1 MGKGEQM
8 KRDWFENARHCGFVL
23 MVLLLSSGSLQ
34 AGSIWAKRTA
44 AAKPMYADDKANQIG
59 DVLTIIISEIHKV
72 DNKVKQDLSRTSDR
86 NFEVGGD
93 DISIGHVLPSV
104 SKVKVDVDS
113 SKSLSGKS
121 DYKDERKIEDR
132 ITVVVMDIHPNGNLV
147 VMGTRT
153 RELNGDTQTI
163 QVSGIV
169 RPRDISFD
177 NTIRSE
183 QVANFQ
189 MIAVNDGVTKDFT
202 KPGWLGKFLDKIW
215 PF

>member
-1 MGKGEQM
+1 M
-8 KRDWFENARHCGFVL
+8 KTGRQQRYGWERSFLAAALVCLFCMPV
-23 MVLLLSSGSLQ
+23 Q
-34 AGSIWAKRTA
+34 AGSIWAKRA
-44 AAKPMYADDKANQIG
+44 SNAKPLYADDKANQIG
-59 DVLTIIISEIHKV
+59 DVLTIVISESHKV
-72 DNKVKQDLSRTSDR
+72 DNKVKQDLSRSSER
-86 NFEVGGD
+86 SFEVGGD

-104 SKVKVDVDS
+104 SKVKADLDS
-113 SKSLSGKS
+113 KKSLSGKS

-132 ITVVVMDIHPNGNLV
+132 VTVVVMDIHPNGNLV

-153 RELNGDTQTI
+153 REVNGDMQTI

-169 RPRDISFD
+169 RPRDIRFD
-177 NTIRSE
+177 NTVRSE

-189 MIAVNDGVTKDFT
+189 MVAVNEGVTKDFT